1 MTRLTNDGSKTTVTP
16 KFKVHWIFVDCT
28 NEFLIKPSLNE
39 QQNLFRKYFYVF
51 YISCFTH
58 TCLHNG
64 VAMREISNEH
74 LLDVALASLLDVFD
88 ISHVNIF
95 SLKLD
100 FRDFVV
106 LRLSQ
111 VWLQLHFS
119 WKLIYLIK
127 VSEALGIIIYVNW
140 QWFTISYLS
149 PRNNIFISTWKI
161 SRCWGR

>member
-1 MTRLTNDGSKTTVTP
+1 MK
-16 KFKVHWIFVDCT
+16 
-28 NEFLIKPSLNE
+28 

-74 LLDVALASLLDVFD
+74 LLDVPLASLLDVFD

-111 VWLQLHFS
+111 V
-119 WKLIYLIK
+119 
-127 VSEALGIIIYVNW
+127 
-140 QWFTISYLS
+140 
-149 PRNNIFISTWKI
+149 
-161 SRCWGR
+161 